1 MVCALRGGLGLGKTT
16 LTKGIAQALGI
27 DTAITSP
34 TYTIVNEYSGTL
46 PLYHIDVY
54 RLGGV
59 DEFELI
65 DASHYIYSDGVCV
78 IEWSEKVASLLPVDT
93 VFITLEHSGM
103 EKRIITIQHE
113 KLERCLHEHFST

>member
-16 LTKGIAQALGI
+16 LTKGIAHALGI
-27 DTAITSP
+27 ETAITSP
-34 TYTIVNEYSGTL
+34 TYTIVNEYSGKL

-54 RLGGV
+54 RLTGA

-78 IEWSEKVASLLPVDT
+78 IEWSEKVASLLPVDA
-93 VFITLEHSGM
+93 VLITLEHSGM
-103 EKRIITIQHE
+103 EERIITIQHE
-113 KLERCLHEHFST
+113 KLERCLHEYFST

>member
-16 LTKGIAQALGI
+16 LTKGIAHALGI
-27 DTAITSP
+27 ETAITSP
-34 TYTIVNEYSGTL
+34 TYTIVNEYSGKL

-54 RLGGV
+54 RLTGA

-93 VFITLEHSGM
+93 VLITLEHSGM
-103 EKRIITIQHE
+103 EERIITIQHE
-113 KLERCLHEHFST
+113 KLERCLHEYFST